1 MNKGIMRLSSIQQ
14 DILFILYAIE
24 QKGYK
29 DPIPSMKVLGMIN
42 GSRTSLIADTNFRT
56 SCHTLNDNNMV
67 EKYRCPSS
75 LKLSWSLSE
84 IGRTKA
90 SEIFKSKTNT

>member
-1 MNKGIMRLSSIQQ
+1 MRLSTIQQ

-29 DPIPSMKVLGMIN
+29 EPVPSMNVLNMIN
-42 GSRTSLIADTNFRT
+42 ASRTSLIADTNFRA
-56 SCHTLNDNNMV
+56 SCHTLNDNGMV
-67 EKYRCPSS
+67 EKFRCPTS

-84 IGRTKA
+84 TGRIKA
-90 SEIFKSKTNT
+90 SEVFESKTNT